1 MDEENVT
8 RVMEM
13 ISAAGLARAK
23 YLEAVRAAKKS
34 DFEMARVLMEEGDE
48 CFGRAHELHSDFLAS
63 GCGDLLDCKGGE
75 LNLILV
81 HGEDQMMC
89 AETFRV
95 LGMEMVELYKVCVS
109 GRQSQAT

>member
-1 MDEENVT
+1 MDEENLT

-13 ISAAGLARAK
+13 ISVAGLARAR
-23 YLEAVRAAKKS
+23 YLEAVRAAKS
-34 DFEMARVLMEEGDE
+34 ADFEKSRRLMEEGDE
-48 CFGRAHELHSDFLAS
+48 CFGKAHELHGDFLAL

-81 HGEDQMMC
+81 HAEDQMMC

-95 LGMEMVELYKVCVS
+95 LGEELVELYKTCVS
-109 GRQSQAT
+109 R